1 MSHASW
7 EGIAPVL
14 REVMER
20 VCTQRQIDC
29 LRLKA
34 QGIGNRRIGLLLEID
49 ESTVRHHLNTG
60 RRAIQREVAAM
71 RGVQ

>member
-1 MSHASW
+1 VSHASW
-7 EGIAPVL
+7 EGVAAPL

-20 VCTQRQIDC
+20 VCTPRQIDC

-34 QGIGNRRIGLLLEID
+34 QNVGNRRIGLVLGID
-49 ESTVRHHLNTG
+49 ESTVRHHLEAG

-71 RGVQ
+71 RGIQ